1 MMEEEGKKIRFCRA
15 GVGHGRATIG
25 TGRANL
31 LDFGFGL
38 GMLWHGRA
46 TAGTGRATA
55 GTGRAKLLA
64 SQAQNFVFS
73 VFSNRSRTITYKIT

>member
-15 GVGHGRATIG
+15 GVGHGRATLG

-38 GMLWHGRA
+38 GMLWH
-46 TAGTGRATA
+46 GRATA

>member
-31 LDFGFGL
+31 LAFGWFGKAWDGTAVPL
-38 GMLWHGRA
+38 QARAVPSFWHFG
-46 TAGTGRATA
+46 G
-55 GTGRAKLLA
+55 
-64 SQAQNFVFS
+64 QIFFS
-73 VFSNRSRTITYKIT
+73 LFS